1 MMVQKILRI
10 ITNNFGLKILA
21 AVIAIGFWLVIVKVE
36 DPDKSMT
43 FTVQA
48 DMINAEYLTEQELT
62 YEVLN
67 ESDYITFTVTGQRS
81 IVTKLTSSD
90 FVVTADISNI
100 ENNSQVPITISAKR
114 YGNSITISKRSQ
126 YVEVFV
132 ENIITEKVKVEV
144 KTTGNEADG
153 YQVSELIASVQEILV
168 TGPESIVDQICS
180 AVATV
185 EVNAMQADASTT
197 AELVL
202 YDIEGNEVE
211 SGRLSMNHRVVTV
224 TIGVVEKKEVPLKLE
239 VNGTPAA
246 GYQVLSVSGEVE
258 TLLLLGKPD
267 LIEKVDAIVVSGE
280 EMSIAGANRTVEKD
294 IDITQYLPEG
304 ISLVPGQDSILSITI
319 QLEAETVT
327 EYEVPVFNIQIQNI
341 PLGFEV
347 TPDQNTVKV
356 SIQGYPSAL
365 SGITAESIKGTA
377 DASRVSEGSQ
387 LLSVQIAGDYELEGG
402 VQMSVVVKKQASDT
416 TTDGTQ

>member
-1 MMVQKILRI
+1 MVQKILRI